1 MIMSQKENDFLRKFF
16 SDLRE
21 QVKIGKKF
29 LGLQGKNWVFNDMS
43 WSDKVVPGIKEALRK
58 H

>member
-1 MIMSQKENDFLRKFF
+1 MIMSQKENDFLKKIRKFF

-29 LGLQGKNWVFNDMS
+29 LGLQGKNRVFNDMS
-43 WSDKVVPGIKEALRK
+43 
-58 H
+58 

>member
-29 LGLQGKNWVFNDMS
+29 LGLQGKNRVFNDMS
-43 WSDKVVPGIKEALRK
+43 
-58 H
+58 